1 MRLDQDFFRRDALDV
16 AHDVVGALLV
26 RGPVT
31 LRITEVEAYRANGD
45 TANHCR
51 FGLTARN
58 AAMFGPPGHAYIYL
72 CYGLHWMLNLVTDEA
87 DVGAAVLVRSAE
99 VIQGHDVV
107 LARRFAGRAT
117 PKPSALSRRRLDE
130 LLAGPGKVGQ
140 ALDLGTALNHHPL
153 YRRGGLE
160 IHVGQASRPELAVGP
175 RVGIDYADPEHRDA
189 PWRVADANSPSVSVR
204 KTLSPPTRVK
214 PSVRGAG

>member
-26 RGPVT
+26 HGPVT

-51 FGLTARN
+51 LGLTARN

-87 DVGAAVLVRSAE
+87 GVGAAVLVRSAE
-99 VIQGHDVV
+99 VVAGHDIV
-107 LARRFAGRAT
+107 LARRFASREA
-117 PKPSALSRRRLDE
+117 PALSAMTRRKQDE

-160 IHVGQASRPELAVGP
+160 IHAPQAPQPALVFGP
-175 RVGIDYADPEHRDA
+175 RVGIDYADPEHREA
-189 PWRVADANSPSVSVR
+189 PWRVADAHSRSVSAR
-204 KTLSPPTRVK
+204 KSLSPPTLAK
-214 PSVRGAG
+214 PSARGAG

>member
-1 MRLDQDFFRRDALDV
+1 MRLDQAFFRRDALDV
-16 AHDVVGALLV
+16 ARDVVGALLL

-72 CYGLHWMLNLVTDEA
+72 CYGMHWMLNLVTDEA
-87 DVGAAVLVRSAE
+87 GVGAAVLVRSAE
-99 VIQGHDVV
+99 VVEGHDIV
-107 LARRFAGRAT
+107 LARRFASREAPT
-117 PKPSALSRRRLDE
+117 LSAMTRRQQDE

-140 ALDLGTALNHHPL
+140 ALDLGTAMNHHPL

-160 IHVGQASRPELAVGP
+160 IHASPAPLPPLAVGP

-189 PWRVADANSPSVSVR
+189 PWRVADANSPSVSAR
-204 KTLSPPTRVK
+204 KTLSPPTRLK
-214 PSVRGAG
+214 PLARGAG